1 VCKDS
6 GLTRDAKEDG
16 GFFKSV
22 SKEEYESMPKLKSKK
37 EVAEKDE
44 VKRMVM
50 VVVQDAEG
58 LVLAAVLEKKE
69 ICMPKR
75 RVGLCKDLE
84 FDSKEMLVAT
94 MGVVMDVV
102 MVEEVLEEHVV
113 FEGVVGDLNEI
124 TVFRYTMSEEGMSDG
139 ESTWGNTRGGQ
150 QWMWQSVEDW
160 LASDGV
166 SAVMKE
172 ALSMVEVEEVVQSKS
187 RSKSESVSPTG
198 QIKVIG
204 QTE

>member
-1 VCKDS
+1 MM
-6 GLTRDAKEDG
+6 T
-16 GFFKSV
+16 
-22 SKEEYESMPKLKSKK
+22 
-37 EVAEKDE
+37 E

-58 LVLAAVLEKKE
+58 LALAAMSNEKE

-75 RVGLCKDLE
+75 RVRLCKDLE
-84 FDSKEMLVAT
+84 FDSKEMLIAA

-102 MVEEVLEEHVV
+102 MVEEVLEEHVG

-124 TVFRYTMSEEGMSDG
+124 TVFRYTMSEAGMSDG
-139 ESTWGNTRGGQ
+139 ESTWGNTRGEQ

-172 ALSMVEVEEVVQSKS
+172 TLCMVEVEEVGLQSKS
-187 RSKSESVSPTG
+187 RSTHPGLQHQAKH
-198 QIKVIG
+198 Q
-204 QTE
+204 